1 MQQGIFSA
9 CAVPRVNAD
18 SLRQS
23 VHENHLRF
31 KQIRSVEALQPLIG
45 DSTKCA
51 YEYPLMMQIM

>member
-18 SLRQS
+18 SLPQS
-23 VHENHLRF
+23 GHENC
-31 KQIRSVEALQPLIG
+31 KSVKAFQPLI
-45 DSTKCA
+45 DDCTKCA